1 MTESVEPEAID
12 VLESPAQ
19 NYEVTLPESEEGP
32 ELTLSQK
39 PLSFFGKMELFSVL
53 GGAVDK
59 ALNEGLSISDLFD
72 VPEDRNAESFQEA
85 DLFVK
90 AVLKLVK
97 DAPDLLLNLY
107 NVILAVPRGQRDYI
121 SSRLEAD
128 LDDEQG
134 IAILEH
140 FVDQNWDVMKDFFKE
155 KIMPLTSKIGAKFQE
170 SGSSKPSK
178 ATQQNTPRRSKKS

>member
-1 MTESVEPEAID
+1 MTETVEPEAID
-12 VLESPAQ
+12 VLEPTAQ
-19 NYEVTLPESEEGP
+19 NYEVVLPESAAEE
-32 ELTLSQK
+32 ELTLYQK

-59 ALNEGLSISDLFD
+59 ALSEGLSISDLFD
-72 VPEDRNAESFQEA
+72 VPEDRNAEAFQEA

-134 IAILEH
+134 VAI
-140 FVDQNWDVMKDFFKE
+140 
-155 KIMPLTSKIGAKFQE
+155 P
-170 SGSSKPSK
+170 
-178 ATQQNTPRRSKKS
+178 